1 MNSLRHTLHH
11 ALHLSLPQARSDA
24 RSTHSGRHI
33 SLRLR
38 VSLALT
44 ALAGVLV
51 LAASLLWV
59 RDARSAINEEVT
71 AAHRVAAQWLTVA
84 AQGTQSGD
92 PAWSEHRLLRHLQ
105 AMGRIRAHELEVFQ
119 HNGARVYAA
128 PASSYKSGRSAPEWF
143 SQRMDPAL
151 PALRLQAGQLE
162 VVLQPNASRAIL
174 DLWDDLTAAA
184 GRALLALL
192 GLFAGCWLAMDR
204 ALKPLGAVMAAL
216 ERTGQG
222 DFNTRLPEDGP
233 PELAHL
239 AQSFNGMTVR
249 LEQAVAENTR
259 LNHEQAFAQAL
270 AAHQEADRT
279 AIARELHDE
288 LGQNITAVAALASA
302 IAQRSPADQPI
313 IAQSAQLI
321 RESAARMQVD
331 VRALL
336 TRLRPPAVT
345 GAEGLDDA
353 LATYLHSWQQH
364 HPDIQLE
371 TRLATGRQPLPDAL
385 TLTALRIVQE
395 GCTNIIRH
403 ARARRAQVATRL
415 EGHELVLEICDDGC
429 GLPAERKTGG
439 FGLAGM
445 AERVAELGG
454 RLQLAAAQPTG
465 TRILARL
472 PLPQPE
478 ARLQE
483 FRP

>member
-1 MNSLRHTLHH
+1 MNSLHLPLRLRAGH
-11 ALHLSLPQARSDA
+11 ASAHRPLPRLQL
-24 RSTHSGRHI
+24 

-44 ALAGVLV
+44 ALAAVLV
-51 LAASLLWV
+51 LAASVLWV

-71 AAHRVAAQWLTVA
+71 AAHRVAAQWLSVA
-84 AQGTQSGD
+84 AQGTQRGD
-92 PAWSEHRLLRHLQ
+92 PAWSETRLIQHLH
-105 AMGRIRAHELEVFQ
+105 AMGRIRAHELEVRNQ
-119 HNGARVYAA
+119 AGHTVYSA

-143 SQRMDPAL
+143 SRWLDPAL
-151 PALRLQAGQLE
+151 PALHLHAGQLE
-162 VVLQPNASRAIL
+162 LVLQPNASRALL

-184 GRALLALL
+184 GRCLLALL

-216 ERTGQG
+216 DRTGQG

-239 AQSFNGMTVR
+239 AQAFNGMAVR

-270 AAHQEADRT
+270 TEHLEADRA
-279 AIARELHDE
+279 AIARDLHDE

-321 RESAARMQVD
+321 RESAARMQTD

-336 TRLRPPAVT
+336 TRLRTPDT
-345 GAEGLDDA
+345 GSVEGLDDA
-353 LATYLHSWQQH
+353 LRTYLHSWQCH

-371 TRLATGRQPLPDAL
+371 MHLAAGPAPLSDAL

-403 ARARRAQVATRL
+403 AQARQARISSRR
-415 EGHELVLEICDDGC
+415 EGHELILEICDDGC
-429 GLPAERKTGG
+429 GLPAQRRSGG

-445 AERVAELGG
+445 QERVTALGG
-454 RLQLAAAQPTG
+454 QLLLEALPPRG

-472 PLPQPE
+472 PL
-478 ARLQE
+478 
-483 FRP
+483 